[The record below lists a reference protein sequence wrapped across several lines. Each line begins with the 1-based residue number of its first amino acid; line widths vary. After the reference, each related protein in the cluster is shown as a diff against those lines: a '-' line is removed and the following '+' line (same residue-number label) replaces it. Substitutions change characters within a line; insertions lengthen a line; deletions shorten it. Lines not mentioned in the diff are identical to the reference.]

1 VSKSD
6 LSIKCSKEQRVL
18 TISGSRSTPT
28 STQDYRQQQ
37 RPFGAFE
44 RSWPLPVDADA
55 AGVSAKVS
63 DGVLLLT
70 VKRLQ
75 KQDDEG
81 EDIFI
86 N

>member
-1 VSKSD
+1 
-6 LSIKCSKEQRVL
+6 
-18 TISGSRSTPT
+18 
-28 STQDYRQQQ
+28 
-37 RPFGAFE
+37 
-44 RSWPLPVDADA
+44 VDADA